1 MRSTT
6 NVAWVAG
13 PLVLLGYLVGS
24 LPVAYW
30 LGRRRLRRDLGAP
43 AEVVAGHRT
52 APDAPLGAPGELAAA
67 LVQTA
72 ATLAVTTLAWHVTV
86 EVAPP
91 AAPSSVAV
99 LSAQAITVWQSVALW
114 TGMAA
119 VVGQVAPIWQR
130 FRGGTGIFP
139 SLGLLLA
146 YAPLVFSAA
155 VAGYLAALALLRMP
169 ERAAAGGFAAA
180 VVFEW
185 LAWVYDWRHGWGMI
199 HGPELSLWVTVLCAV
214 LFTAHR
220 LRVHPGERSGP
231 GLAE

>member
-30 LGRRRLRRDLGAP
+30 LGRRRLRRRLGDP
-43 AEVVAGHRT
+43 GDMVA
-52 APDAPLGAPGELAAA
+52 AQQSPDHAPLGGPGELAAA

-72 ATLAVTTLAWHVTV
+72 ATLAVTTLAWHATI

-91 AAPSSVAV
+91 AAPSSIAV

-119 VVGQVAPIWQR
+119 VVGHVAPVWQR
-130 FRGGTGIFP
+130 FRGGTGLFP
-139 SLGLLLA
+139 ALGLLLA

-155 VAGYLAALALLRMP
+155 VAGYLLTLAVLKTP
-169 ERAAAGGFAAA
+169 ERAAGGGFAAA

-185 LAWVYDWRHGWGMI
+185 LAWVYDWRHGWGAV
-199 HGPELSLWVTVLCAV
+199 HGPELSLWVTVLAAV

-220 LRVHPGERSGP
+220 LRVHPGQRSGP
-231 GLAE
+231 GLAS